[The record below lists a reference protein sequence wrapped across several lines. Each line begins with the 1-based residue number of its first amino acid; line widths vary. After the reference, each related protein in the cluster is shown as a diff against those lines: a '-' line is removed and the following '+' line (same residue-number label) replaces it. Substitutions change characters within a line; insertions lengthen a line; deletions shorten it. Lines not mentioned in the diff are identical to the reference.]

1 MRSKVEM
8 RISEEY
14 SVFCLSSKTF
24 DATVYYGST
33 QNVLI
38 MIIMMMII
46 MVILNFAHRVRPM
59 LLKKIYKQKLLEM
72 FFNNI
77 VTFI

>member
-1 MRSKVEM
+1 MLMV
-8 RISEEY
+8 
-14 SVFCLSSKTF
+14 
-24 DATVYYGST
+24 TVI
-33 QNVLI
+33 VI